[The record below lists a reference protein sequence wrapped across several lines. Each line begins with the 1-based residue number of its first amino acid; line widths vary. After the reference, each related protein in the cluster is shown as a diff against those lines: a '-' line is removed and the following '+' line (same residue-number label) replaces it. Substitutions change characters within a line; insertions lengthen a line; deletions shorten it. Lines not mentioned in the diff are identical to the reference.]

1 MMKRRG
7 YGSRKT
13 ALALAVGCA
22 LGSVGVQ
29 AQQDPQGD
37 GAELERLEEVI
48 VKGVRAS
55 QAQAIDIKRDSDR
68 IVDSI
73 VAEDIGRLPDT
84 TITDSLQR
92 VTGVQITRE
101 ANEGTS
107 LNIRGMPQ
115 VLTTL
120 NGEQFLSPKSI
131 TGVQPDYSDIPA
143 GLMSGVD
150 VFKSQSASM
159 LSGGVSGVVD
169 LKTFQPLALDEGWT
183 GRARLE
189 GSQGQRS
196 KNEMKAD
203 GTEGTRDPDHS
214 ASLMVG
220 YNHDSRFAIYAN
232 VNHSISNA
240 ANYSIW
246 NGHRLGFLE
255 SQGGAPMPVGSDPSE
270 NTPDFAGSGSP
281 TDWYIV
287 PDRYSANSQF
297 MERERTGGTVSA
309 EWEINDNFTLKGDV
323 FYTRMDSYDRGVSAG
338 FNGAST
344 PQSFEVNGEN
354 ATFDENVY
362 NVLQDNDRTQVE
374 FGATIPVA
382 DGAGNTIN
390 RDLYYV
396 TVADIWAADF
406 QTHSTNDIEK
416 TASINTN
423 LELNYTNHDNLT
435 ASLRYVHGEAES
447 QTREATFQQGTPAW
461 LWVDDDGEDGKDPV
475 DGYRVTVDYRPD
487 YPVFNYRG
495 DSLAD
500 PEILDQY
507 QGFAEGGNLEAELD
521 VVRADV
527 NLRLDWGVVES
538 IDFGLRHG
546 VREAQSNSFDY
557 VTATGR
563 YTDWEDPRVPAD
575 LRYKLLPGN
584 LVWQRFPDWRKFNY
598 SESNINLIE
607 VGGLEDNGFS
617 GEDTVVFTDFGPIGG
632 FDEGVA
638 ALNPDA
644 WDSPYEFMTRL
655 YGDVRT
661 VEDPGYTYDVE
672 EASTSAHLQVN
683 FAEFDQGIFGIPYS
697 GNVGLKV
704 VQTDRTVIRN
714 EVPEVLDMFNSI
726 GYDDWQKLAFVYGTQ
741 TDEVEFTDV
750 LPSANLNLF
759 PTEDITLR
767 FGVAETMTRNDLDNV
782 GASLNLWYQRCAK
795 TDENGEPV
803 MVIGPSGAVQDDVG
817 CVGGGDDQGSPD
829 IEPWRALVYNAAAEW
844 YFAEN
849 SILGAG
855 LFLIDV
861 ETAVEPGQEQRSF
874 RDLDG
879 IDRGRRANIWTTRN
893 TGASDLYG
901 LEVGYKQPFTFLPGE
916 FLSATGIEANYTY
929 SQSESQYSDL
939 QGEKF
944 PLPSNSEHQGN
955 LILWYDKGG
964 LNVRAAYNWRS
975 EEYMERFEVNTNTA
989 VLDMGQWLEPTGYL
1003 DLSVNYWVN
1012 DNLSFYVNGTN
1023 LTSESRR
1030 SYAQWE
1036 SHFRSLWVQERRY
1049 SAGVSLSF

>member
-1 MMKRRG
+1 MIKRRG
-7 YGSRKT
+7 YGSQKT
-13 ALALAVGCA
+13 ALALAIGCA
-22 LGSVGVQ
+22 LSSVGVQ
-29 AQQDPQGD
+29 AQEQG
-37 GAELERLEEVI
+37 GGEEETSLLEEVI
-48 VKGVRAS
+48 VRGVRAS
-55 QAQAIDIKRDSDR
+55 QSMAIDIKRDSDR

-120 NGEQFLSPKSI
+120 NGEQFLSPQSI

-150 VFKSQSASM
+150 VYKSQSASM

-169 LKTFQPLALDEGWT
+169 LRTFKPLALDEGWT
-183 GRARLE
+183 SRLRLE
-189 GSQGQRS
+189 AAQGQRS

-214 ASLMVG
+214 ASVMVG
-220 YNHDSRFAIYAN
+220 YNFDNRLAVYAN
-232 VNHSISNA
+232 LNHSISNA

-255 SQGGAPMPVGSDPSE
+255 SQGGAPLPVGPDPV
-270 NTPDFAGSGSP
+270 NNAPDLAGTGNP
-281 TDWYIV
+281 NDWYIV

-309 EWEINDNFTLKGDV
+309 EWELNDNFTLKGDV
-323 FYTRMDSYDRGVSAG
+323 FYTRMDRYDRGVSAG
-338 FNGAST
+338 FNGGST
-344 PQSFEVNGEN
+344 PQSFEVNGEPGV
-354 ATFDENVY
+354 FSENVY
-362 NVLQDNDRTQVE
+362 NVVQDSPHTQVE
-374 FGATIPVA
+374 YGATIGVP
-382 DGAGNTIN
+382 DGAGNTVN
-390 RDLYYV
+390 HDLYYV
-396 TVADIWAADF
+396 TVADVWAADF
-406 QTHSTNDIEK
+406 QTRSDNDIEK
-416 TASINTN
+416 TAAINTN
-423 LELNYTNHDNLT
+423 LELNYTNHDNLI
-435 ASLRYVHGEAES
+435 ASVRYVHGEAES

-461 LWVDDDGEDGKDPV
+461 LWVDEDGEDGKDPV
-475 DGYRVTVDYRPD
+475 EGYRVTVDYRPD
-487 YPVFNYRG
+487 YPEFHYQG
-495 DSLAD
+495 PSLAD
-500 PEILDQY
+500 PAVLDQY
-507 QGFAEGGNLEAELD
+507 QGFAQGSNLEAELD

-527 NLRLDWGVVES
+527 NLRLDWGLVES
-538 IDFGLRHG
+538 IDVGLRHG
-546 VREAQSNSFDY
+546 IREARSDRFEY

-584 LVWQRFPDWRKFNY
+584 LVWQRYPDWRKFDF
-598 SESNINLIE
+598 SETNINLVE
-607 VGGLEDNGFS
+607 VGGLQDNGFS
-617 GEDTVVFTDFGPIGG
+617 GDDTVVFTDFGPIGG
-632 FDEGVA
+632 FEDGVA

-644 WDSPYEFMTRL
+644 WDSPYDFMTRL
-655 YGDVRT
+655 YGEVRA
-661 VEDPGYTYDVE
+661 VENPGYSYDVE
-672 EASTSAHLQVN
+672 EASTSAHVQVN
-683 FAEFDQGIFGIPYS
+683 FENFDQGLFGIPYS
-697 GNVGLKV
+697 GNVGVKV

-714 EVPEVLDMFNSI
+714 DVPEVLDMFNSI

-741 TDEVEFTDV
+741 TDEVDFTDV
-750 LPSANLNLF
+750 LPSVNFNLF
-759 PTEDITLR
+759 PTDDVTVR
-767 FGVAETMTRNDLDNV
+767 FGFAETMTRNDLDNV
-782 GASLNLWYQRCAK
+782 GASLNLWYQRCPK

-803 MVIGPSGAVQDDVG
+803 MVVGPSGPVQDDVG
-817 CVGGGDDQGSPD
+817 CVGGGEDQGRPD
-829 IEPWRALVYNAAAEW
+829 IEPWRARVYNTAAEW

-849 SILGAG
+849 SILGAS

-916 FLSATGIEANYTY
+916 HLSATGIEANYTY

-939 QGEKF
+939 EGNKF
-944 PLPSNSEHQGN
+944 PLPSNSEHQAN

-975 EEYMERFEVNTNTA
+975 EEYMERFEVNTTA
-989 VLDMGQWLEPTGYL
+989 AVMEMGQWLEPTGYL
-1003 DLSVNYWVN
+1003 DLSVNYWIN
-1012 DNLSFYVNGTN
+1012 DNISLYLNGTN
-1023 LTSESRR
+1023 LTSESRH
-1030 SYAQWE
+1030 SYGQWE
-1036 SHFRSLWVQERRY
+1036 NHFRSLWVQERRY
-1049 SAGVSLSF
+1049 AAGVSLSF